1 MMLSK
6 TSKGSLKS
14 AACAL
19 VSVLI
24 AAAMV
29 IAWLPGQALAEVRK
43 ADEVFGKTVE
53 ERQLTVAD
61 CPSIE
66 AKFAALVSSDGDVL
80 FAREAGEQS
89 QIASITKVMTAIV
102 ALDYAHDGTYVAVSE
117 RAATVG
123 ESSANLQ
130 QGDSMDLESALKAL
144 LVPSG
149 NDAAIAIAE
158 TVGGQMI
165 ASDPSLG
172 DDAMAAFVQ
181 KMNEKAA
188 SLGCTDTVYE
198 NPHGL
203 EPRRLKDPG

>member
-61 CPSIE
+61 CPSLSSLMLLPQ
-66 AKFAALVSSDGDVL
+66 AL
-80 FAREAGEQS
+80 
-89 QIASITKVMTAIV
+89 
-102 ALDYAHDGTYVAVSE
+102 HDTPPG
-117 RAATVG
+117 
-123 ESSANLQ
+123 
-130 QGDSMDLESALKAL
+130 AL
-144 LVPSG
+144 L
-149 NDAAIAIAE
+149 
-158 TVGGQMI
+158 
-165 ASDPSLG
+165 
-172 DDAMAAFVQ
+172 
-181 KMNEKAA
+181 
-188 SLGCTDTVYE
+188 
-198 NPHGL
+198 
-203 EPRRLKDPG
+203 